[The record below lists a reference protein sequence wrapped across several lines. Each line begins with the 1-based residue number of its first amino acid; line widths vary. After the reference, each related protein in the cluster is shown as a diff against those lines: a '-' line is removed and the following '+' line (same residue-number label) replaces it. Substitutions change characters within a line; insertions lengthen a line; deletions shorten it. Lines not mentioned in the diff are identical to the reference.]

1 MSKTLTAEIHPRI
14 VSYKVP
20 ADTWVLSAMLLGLA
34 FAVRFMGSDQ
44 MHMVVDAVL
53 FVLFLV
59 KTLDFAFAFFK
70 PKSLLGGAEIRT
82 AALAVAALL
91 AWLV

>member
-1 MSKTLTAEIHPRI
+1 MSKTISADSHPRI
-14 VSYKVP
+14 VSYKIP
-20 ADTWVLSAMLLGLA
+20 ADTWVLSLLLLGGA
-34 FAVRFMGSDQ
+34 FAVRYLGSDQ
-44 MHMVVDAVL
+44 IHMMTDAVL

-59 KTLDFAFAFFK
+59 KALDFAFAFFK

-82 AALAVAALL
+82 AALAGAALL